1 MTHKKDFTMLAHLT
15 GSGKKER
22 RSKGRN
28 KKPEFY
34 LLVEILLLALVVF
47 HISFAKIKFLTVL
60 SALAAIF
67 FVIQSCYPRYKRII
81 ARQTDRKVFNNTH
94 H

>member
-1 MTHKKDFTMLAHLT
+1 MLAHLT

-28 KKPEFY
+28 KKPEIYFS
-34 LLVEILLLALVVF
+34 VEVMLLALVVF
-47 HISFAKIKFLTVL
+47 LISFVKIKFLTVL

-67 FVIQSCYPRYKRII
+67 FVIQSCYPRYKKIV
-81 ARQTDRKVFNNTH
+81 ARQTSHKVFNH
-94 H
+94 KEHY